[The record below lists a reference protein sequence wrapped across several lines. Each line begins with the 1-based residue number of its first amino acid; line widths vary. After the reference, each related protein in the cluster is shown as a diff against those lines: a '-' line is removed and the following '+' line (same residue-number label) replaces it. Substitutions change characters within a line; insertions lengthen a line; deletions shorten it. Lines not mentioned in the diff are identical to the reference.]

1 MDILTNNALR
11 TLMTK
16 SDGWYVSIYMST
28 HRTGRE
34 IQQDSI
40 RLKNLLGEAE
50 ERLSAVGLG
59 TAKVQELLEPA
70 RKLVPD
76 GLFWQH
82 QSDGLA
88 IFLSSDGL
96 HDYRLPLDF
105 ESMVVVGDRFHVK
118 PLLPLVSGDGRFY
131 ILALSQQKVRLL
143 QGTRFKV
150 SEIELEKVPAGL
162 AQALRYEDAQKTI
175 QFHTST
181 TTPGGRGE
189 RPAVFHGQGTAS
201 AEEQKEH
208 ILRYFRQVDEGLHE
222 ILAETRIPLV
232 LAGVDYLLPLYR
244 EANTYPHLVDDGIE
258 GNPEQLRAEE
268 LHARAW
274 SIVEPIFLAAQEEAA
289 ARYRQL
295 AGSGS
300 EQASDDLTKVVPA
313 AYVGRVEELFIA
325 RGAQRW
331 GAFDPETHEVQVHDD
346 AAPGEDLLDFA
357 AVHTFLNQG
366 AVYATE
372 PEQVPSETSLAAV
385 FRY

>member
-1 MDILTNNALR
+1 MDMLTDNDLWIL
-11 TLMTK
+11 MKK
-16 SDGWYVSIYMST
+16 SDGRRVSVYMPT
-28 HRTGRE
+28 HRMGQE

-40 RLKNLLGEAE
+40 RLKNLLGKAE
-50 ERLSAVGLG
+50 NRLVAGGLR
-59 TAKVQELLEPA
+59 TPDVQTLLEPA
-70 RKLVPD
+70 RDLLSD
-76 GLFWQH
+76 DLFWQH

-96 HDYRLPLDF
+96 RYYRLPLDF
-105 ESMVVVGDRFHVK
+105 EPVVVVGDRFHVK
-118 PLLPLVSGDGRFY
+118 PLLPLLSGNGRFY
-131 ILALSQQKVRLL
+131 ILALSQQEVRLL
-143 QGTRFKV
+143 QGTRFNV

-189 RPAVFHGQGTAS
+189 RPAIFHGQGTAS
-201 AEEQKEH
+201 ADEQKEH

-222 ILAETRIPLV
+222 ILVETRIPLV
-232 LAGVDYLLPLYR
+232 LAGVEYLLPLYR
-244 EANTYPHLVDDGIE
+244 EANTYPHLVDEGIE
-258 GNPEQLRAEE
+258 GNPEQLRVEE

-274 SIVEPIFLAAQEEAA
+274 SIVEPLFLAAEEEAA
-289 ARYRQL
+289 GRYRQL

-313 AYVGRVEELFIA
+313 AYVGRVEELFVA
-325 RGAQRW
+325 RDAQRW
-331 GAFDPETHEVQVHDD
+331 GTFDPANHEVQIHDD
-346 AAPGEDLLDFA
+346 VEPGKDLLDFA
-357 AVHTFLNQG
+357 AIHTFLNRG